1 MTKIRLK
8 IDVKKLNKDAFFKAN
23 SGAVYAD
30 CTLWLDDE
38 DHAEYGTC
46 GGITQDLPK
55 SMRDAGATSPKLGY
69 AKRADAVNYAGKAAI
84 QPASAAV
91 VTVTATSDDDDIPF

>member
-69 AKRADAVNYAGKAAI
+69 AKRADAVKAAA
-84 QPASAAV
+84 QPASATAAV
-91 VTVTATSDDDDIPF
+91 AVAVTATSDDEDDIPF